1 MDPTVTM
8 GMPVYNEEKN
18 VAEAIESLLAQT
30 YRNFVLIISDNA
42 STDKTGEICKKYAQT
57 DKRIVY
63 VRQEKNIGS
72 LLNFKVPV
80 DMATTPFFM
89 WCSGND
95 KWDPTFIEKLLPALE
110 NKDIVLSYPEAAV
123 IYPDGTFSEPYE
135 DNNTTSQ
142 IDDPVKR
149 YLNFLWHSR
158 IRISNMFYGIW
169 RTESLKRCSLDLL
182 VVAPDI
188 IILHEAALEGKFKMY
203 KEVLFWMKKTNVQ
216 VIKNRKQKI
225 LKQFSHLTGR
235 PIGKETPVS
244 ITVSLIWAI
253 VTIPFNRRYTLR
265 VITRLWLSLNAIF
278 VVLFGFFVEPFMNK
292 VFKKILPQNYYS
304 KLKSIWKK

>member
-1 MDPTVTM
+1 MECTVTM

-30 YRNFVLIISDNA
+30 HRDFVLIISDNA
-42 STDKTGEICKKYAQT
+42 STDRTGEICKKYAET

-80 DMATTPFFM
+80 DMARTPFFM

-95 KWDPTFIEKLLPALE
+95 RWDPTFIEKLLPALE

-123 IYPDGTFSEPYE
+123 DYSDGTFSEPYE
-135 DNNTTSQ
+135 DDNSTDQ
-142 IDDPVKR
+142 INDPIKR
-149 YLNFLWHSR
+149 YLYFLWHSR

-169 RTESLKRCSLDLL
+169 RTEALKRCSLDLL

-188 IILHEAALEGKFKMY
+188 IILHEATFEGKFKMY

-216 VIKNRKQKI
+216 IIKNQKQKV
-225 LKQFSHLTGR
+225 LKQFSHLTGKI
-235 PIGKETPVS
+235 IGKETPFS
-244 ITVSLIWAI
+244 ITVSLIRAI
-253 VTIPFNRRYTLR
+253 IMTPFNQRYQLGIIKR
-265 VITRLWLSLNAIF
+265 VWLLLNAIL
-278 VVLFGFFVEPFMNK
+278 VVLLGFFVEPFLNK
-292 VFKKILPQNYYS
+292 VFKKILPQKYYV
-304 KLKSIWKK
+304 KLKAIWKK